1 MVSLKAIL
9 RPRSVGA
16 LSKLS
21 RLSPRLFSS
30 INTDSR
36 FPLVNFTDPAMSFT
50 TKTNFELIR
59 SIAVFTICQIRSL
72 VTRSDKILKFSYRLF
87 GPTVTNGVLRFSFFN
102 HFCAGEDERGIKPK
116 VDYLH
121 ENGIGSI
128 LDYAAEADIASAET
142 DTLIVEKRLQEDFL
156 QARVYD
162 YKDEGLCDSR
172 AETFRQCIMA
182 VHAVS
187 PTGESRSVL

>member
-1 MVSLKAIL
+1 MVSLKAMIQ
-9 RPRSVGA
+9 PRSVGA
-16 LSKLS
+16 LLKLH
-21 RLSPRLFSS
+21 RISPRLFSS
-30 INTDSR
+30 VNTDSR
-36 FPLVNFTDPAMSFT
+36 LPLLNFTDPAMSFT

-59 SIAVFTICQIRSL
+59 SIAVFTVCQIRSL

-121 ENGIGSI
+121 KNGIGSI
-128 LDYAAEADIASAET
+128 LDYAAEADIASPET
-142 DTLIVEKRLQEDFL
+142 DTVVVEKRLKEDFL

-187 PTGESRSVL
+187 PTGESLPT